1 MYDTPPG
8 RPHGPAPEAGP
19 DDELVGELRD
29 LMQQAAAGLP
39 MLPDLTDEAVRL
51 GGRRRIRARAAV
63 AGAVLGVLA
72 IGGVGSAVLSGLGN
86 HASAPVIPAAPPAA
100 PSTTPPPASTAPAPV
115 ATDAAETA
123 QRLRMA
129 KVLTRALGDL
139 IGTVTVDDTG
149 RFAGRIDGH
158 TFPVSLQ
165 VVLGATPLAECP
177 NPPERA
183 MTCHT
188 ALLPDRTEARVVVAG
203 GALLGGQ
210 SLSVSYRYA
219 ESTVK
224 LTVDPDRSLGLSPP
238 VTTAQLV
245 KAAGS
250 PAVLAEVKAEMKE
263 QVLDDADHQPAN
275 PEGAA
280 SLAPPAPPATPAT
293 TQPTPRASVP
303 QTSDD
308 EPSDAQT
315 SDAQRA
321 AVEPSPASDPDS
333 TDSNSTTGGSQ

>member
-8 RPHGPAPEAGP
+8 RPHGPAPDAGP

-29 LMQQAAAGLP
+29 LMEQAAAGLP
-39 MLPDLTDEAVRL
+39 MLPDLTDEAVRI
-51 GGRRRIRARAAV
+51 GGRRRVRARAAV

-72 IGGVGSAVLSGLGN
+72 IGGVGSAVLGGLGN
-86 HASAPVIPAAPPAA
+86 HASAPVIPAVAPPAV
-100 PSTTPPPASTAPAPV
+100 PSTTPSPAATTAPVPV
-115 ATDAAETA
+115 ATEPAQAA
-123 QRLRMA
+123 QRARTA

-139 IGTVTVDDTG
+139 IGTVSVDDAG

-165 VVLGATPLAECP
+165 VVLGATPLADCP
-177 NPPERA
+177 NPSEKA

-188 ALLPDRTEARVVVAG
+188 AWLPDRTEARVVVAG

-238 VTTAQLV
+238 VTPDQLV
-245 KAAGS
+245 EAAGS
-250 PAVLAEVKAEMKE
+250 SAVLAEVVTEMKE
-263 QVLDDADHQPAN
+263 QVLADADHQPTN
-275 PEGAA
+275 PESAA
-280 SLAPPAPPATPAT
+280 SLAPPAT
-293 TQPTPRASVP
+293 TQPTPQASVP

-308 EPSDAQT
+308 EPSDAQ
-315 SDAQRA
+315 RA
-321 AVEPSPASDPDS
+321 AVEPSSVSDPDS